1 MVLTLLLTF
10 EMLCHNRN
18 IPYAKVKNNIVKKK
32 ETLSEA
38 AWDVG
43 FFVKR
48 GKLKVA
54 SFLSTILDFRKAIM
68 LNQINR
74 DTSFFSLYLL

>member
-1 MVLTLLLTF
+1 MVLTLRLAF
-10 EMLCHNRN
+10 ELPYRDRN
-18 IPYAKVKNNIVKKK
+18 LYQSERQNSPKK
-32 ETLSEA
+32 ETLSEVV
-38 AWDVG
+38 WDVV

-54 SFLSTILDFRKAIM
+54 SFLSTILDYRKAIM